1 MENGKKMIT
10 VVGAYM
16 ILKGILNLILGFS
29 ASNLVSLLFAAVL
42 IFAMLKRIPYSQY
55 VTAIFLALIFLV
67 NLPANLSNL
76 GSNWIYLV
84 EGLLDVGAAAILAF
98 HKDVKDYCIPS
109 HKSEEIGYN
118 IAIEQLGLTPMLN
131 LSMRLGEGSGCPIAF
146 SVIEFAMAMMNN
158 MATFDEAHIDDDY
171 LDEVRGEENYIV

>member
-16 ILKGILNLILGFS
+16 ILKCILNLILGFS
-29 ASNLVSLLFAAVL
+29 ANNVVSLLFAAVL

-84 EGLLDVGAAAILAF
+84 EGLLDVGAAAILSF
-98 HKDVKDYCIPS
+98 HKDVKDY
-109 HKSEEIGYN
+109 
-118 IAIEQLGLTPMLN
+118 
-131 LSMRLGEGSGCPIAF
+131 
-146 SVIEFAMAMMNN
+146 FA
-158 MATFDEAHIDDDY
+158 
-171 LDEVRGEENYIV
+171 G

>member
-29 ASNLVSLLFAAVL
+29 ANNVVSLLFAAVL

-55 VTAIFLALIFLV
+55 VTAIFLV

-98 HKDVKDYCIPS
+98 HKDVKDY
-109 HKSEEIGYN
+109 
-118 IAIEQLGLTPMLN
+118 
-131 LSMRLGEGSGCPIAF
+131 
-146 SVIEFAMAMMNN
+146 FA
-158 MATFDEAHIDDDY
+158 
-171 LDEVRGEENYIV
+171 G